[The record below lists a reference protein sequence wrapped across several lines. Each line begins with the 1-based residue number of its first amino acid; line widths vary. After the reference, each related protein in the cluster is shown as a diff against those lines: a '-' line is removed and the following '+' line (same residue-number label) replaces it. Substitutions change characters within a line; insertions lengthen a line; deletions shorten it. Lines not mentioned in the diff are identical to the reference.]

1 MNGGIILN
9 EIIRLID
16 SYMVKI
22 PAGEIVLRDDRIK
35 REWKA
40 QIKPFLLAQYTVTME
55 LYYTVINESS
65 NSFLGNHK
73 PVVNISW
80 NDVIIFVI
88 YFQKKRD

>member
-1 MNGGIILN
+1 MN

-40 QIKPFLLAQYTVTME
+40 QIKPFLLAQYTVT
-55 LYYTVINESS
+55 
-65 NSFLGNHK
+65 
-73 PVVNISW
+73 
-80 NDVIIFVI
+80 
-88 YFQKKRD
+88 